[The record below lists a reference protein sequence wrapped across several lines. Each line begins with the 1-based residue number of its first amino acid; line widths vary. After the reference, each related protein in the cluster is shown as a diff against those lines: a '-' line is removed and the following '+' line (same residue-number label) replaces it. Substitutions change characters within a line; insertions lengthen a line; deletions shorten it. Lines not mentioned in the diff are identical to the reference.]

1 MNSKNKTKLK
11 FVYAKQDLSPKLA
24 ADFTREAMPKILS
37 LCETEYTLLS
47 ICTLYSTHKQG
58 YSNPKRKNSSQKLSF
73 TAPRGNHDACHQT
86 IEVSLH
92 L

>member
-47 ICTLYSTHKQG
+47 ICTLYSTH
-58 YSNPKRKNSSQKLSF
+58 
-73 TAPRGNHDACHQT
+73 
-86 IEVSLH
+86 
-92 L
+92 